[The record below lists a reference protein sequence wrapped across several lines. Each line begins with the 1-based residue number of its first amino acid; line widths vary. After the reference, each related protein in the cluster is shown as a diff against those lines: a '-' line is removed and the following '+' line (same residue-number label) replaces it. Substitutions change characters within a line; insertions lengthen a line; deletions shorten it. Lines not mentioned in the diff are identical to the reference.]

1 MTKPKAL
8 SMLSVALTAIAM
20 VVDSEAGGITSKLQ
34 ITVRRIDR
42 GSTERKLPFSQLCTY
57 PFVLIVSI
65 PVRLI
70 FNIIFYCSSQ

>member
-20 VVDSEAGGITSKLQ
+20 IADAEAGGITSKLQ

-42 GSTERKLPFSQLCTY
+42 GSTERKLSFSQ
-57 PFVLIVSI
+57 P
-65 PVRLI
+65 
-70 FNIIFYCSSQ
+70 